1 MKINCEIRFC
11 CSDWRSLRQIKQYIR
26 SIAKCTLTHFEQ
38 FTELKSITISILLA
52 SDYTMQEL
60 NLKHRNKNLPTNVL
74 SFPYEEHVLSSHF
87 KERDIF
93 LGDLAFAFGVIERDA
108 VSQGKEFQ
116 AHFAHLIV
124 HGILHLLGFDHIL
137 DVDREIMEA
146 LEIKILS
153 KLGIIDP
160 YELH

>member
-38 FTELKSITISILLA
+38 FTELESITISILLA

-74 SFPYEEHVLSSHF
+74 SFPYEEHVLSSQF

-93 LGDLAFAFGVIERDA
+93 LGDLAFAFGVIEREA

-146 LEIKILS
+146 LEVKILS